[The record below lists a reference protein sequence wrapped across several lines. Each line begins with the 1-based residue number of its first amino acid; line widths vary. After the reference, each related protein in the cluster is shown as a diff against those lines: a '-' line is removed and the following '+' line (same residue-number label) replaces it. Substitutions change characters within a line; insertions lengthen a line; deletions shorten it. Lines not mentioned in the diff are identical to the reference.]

1 MLSAISAAVRIEKQE
16 QTAFMTTQGRL
27 APWQV
32 WALREQRRDVLA
44 TLKELQ
50 RGDIVVKFRARPDDP
65 RDVVMHRVADIGRLN
80 RFLDQV
86 NSQLEGY
93 EDE

>member
-1 MLSAISAAVRIEKQE
+1 MTPNDLMHTASAR
-16 QTAFMTTQGRL
+16 RL
-27 APWQV
+27 ADWQLA
-32 WALREQRRDVLA
+32 ALHEQRRDVLA
-44 TLKELQ
+44 TLEQLR
-50 RGDIVVKFRARPDDP
+50 RGDIVVKFRANKDDH
-65 RDVVMHRVADIGRLN
+65 RDVVMHKRSDVGRLH